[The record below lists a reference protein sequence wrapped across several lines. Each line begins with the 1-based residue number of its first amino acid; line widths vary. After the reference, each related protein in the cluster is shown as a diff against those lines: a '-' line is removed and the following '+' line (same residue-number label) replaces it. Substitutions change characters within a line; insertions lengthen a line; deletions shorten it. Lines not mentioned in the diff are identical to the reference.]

1 MFGGQTFMFESTQNL
16 FSRYVFKDGSKR
28 LYHSS
33 RVCVDVVGRDSCRF
47 NTIGCWL
54 FIYVCSEDLN
64 MQFSSSRN
72 RSLWLIPTSQ
82 DRFALRQLLW
92 PDYSTTNLVLFSSTK
107 VKPSLHVISL
117 PLRDRQWNELP
128 AKFKITWRHS
138 NRPIRLRPWN
148 NHAVWHRTKN
158 RLK

>member
-1 MFGGQTFMFESTQNL
+1 MCPHLSSALSKFKCLAAKHLCLNPLKTF
-16 FSRYVFKDGSKR
+16 FSRYVFTVGSKR

-54 FIYVCSEDLN
+54 FIYLCSEDLN

-72 RSLWLIPTSQ
+72 RSLRLISTSQ
-82 DRFALRQLLW
+82 DRFGLRQLLW

-117 PLRDRQWNELP
+117 PLRDRQ
-128 AKFKITWRHS
+128 
-138 NRPIRLRPWN
+138 
-148 NHAVWHRTKN
+148 
-158 RLK
+158 

>member
-1 MFGGQTFMFESTQNL
+1 MRGFRFRSILYSERCAHICLAPYFLVVST
-16 FSRYVFKDGSKR
+16 VGSKR
-28 LYHSS
+28 RYHS
-33 RVCVDVVGRDSCRF
+33 DSCRF

-54 FIYVCSEDLN
+54 FIYLCSEDLN
-64 MQFSSSRN
+64 LQFSSSRN
-72 RSLWLIPTSQ
+72 RSLRLIPTSQ

-92 PDYSTTNLVLFSSTK
+92 PDYSTTNLVFSSTK

-148 NHAVWHRTKN
+148 NHTVWHRTKN